1 MFDDIP
7 DPKNVRGAKISEWM
21 LILVV
26 LGLAAVGVFHI
37 LSGT

>member
-7 DPKNVRGAKISEWM
+7 NPKNVRGAKISERM

-26 LGLAAVGVFHI
+26 IGLALFGAYHI
-37 LSGT
+37 LSGA